1 MAKTNPDSIFQS
13 NNSPNKVQSVR
24 SLINERRIIKERIM
38 NEWRS
43 EAIEQ
48 CMNPKKPKID
58 YDPMIVE
65 EVYQNSSHQHEV

>member
-1 MAKTNPDSIFQS
+1 
-13 NNSPNKVQSVR
+13 
-24 SLINERRIIKERIM
+24 M

-65 EVYQNSSHQHEV
+65 EVYQNSSHQREV